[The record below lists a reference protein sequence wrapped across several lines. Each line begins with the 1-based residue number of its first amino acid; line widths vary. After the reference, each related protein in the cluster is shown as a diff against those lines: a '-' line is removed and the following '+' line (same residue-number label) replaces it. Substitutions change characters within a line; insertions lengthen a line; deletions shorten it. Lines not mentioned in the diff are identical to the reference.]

1 MQAERLTDITEAD
14 ETFMRRS
21 YKGSRS
27 LQRPPRKRGGS
38 GRKTNKGRDPD
49 DEVGILV
56 MRDHAGDTLSRAL
69 DTVNSRTIGM
79 IVGHSLDREAVLCT
93 GGAPIYQRYAGQ
105 RGVVHEPVNLAQG
118 SRIRRPAFHTQ
129 NVNTYHS
136 RWENLDA
143 TPSWYGYAL
152 P

>member
-1 MQAERLTDITEAD
+1 AQTLIDGESVRRSAACAGVHRNTAFRWRHRFLATPAAMQAERLTDITEAD

-79 IVGHSLDREAVLCT
+79 IVGHSL
-93 GGAPIYQRYAGQ
+93 
-105 RGVVHEPVNLAQG
+105 
-118 SRIRRPAFHTQ
+118 
-129 NVNTYHS
+129 
-136 RWENLDA
+136 
-143 TPSWYGYAL
+143 
-152 P
+152 